1 MESWMLVFS
10 ARLAWRLCALLL
22 GAMFLSGA
30 LPSWSQQALGTK
42 RVALLVGIGTF
53 KSPDITPLAGPQH
66 DVAAMRDTLIRR
78 LGVAPGDVVTLTD
91 GAATKAA
98 IMAEL
103 RRLKQRTG
111 TGDHV
116 VVYFTTHGTSAYDPA
131 MRDAVALPYSSGAL
145 AAYDFRDGGP
155 TAGLI
160 VGRTDL
166 LPVFKDLEDSGRNL
180 WVIADSCYSGQVV
193 RSAAAV
199 AKDGLPQRLLPA
211 IRRTT
216 DIQTHAS
223 GRQPPLPY
231 PYSRVIFMSASG
243 EGEAARDIP
252 TRHLLRYPTFDNKP
266 HGAFTDALI
275 RVLEGDVFADYDSNG
290 TLDYAE
296 VHAAVMQFMSDRGY
310 GHVPQK
316 LPALHEDAGK
326 LANQPLLR
334 VSSGPSARP
343 QALGPL
349 RLAVN
354 RLSAET
360 TQLLRSV
367 PGVELVAAGDRN
379 ADLRVE
385 IHESKPGVIEVST
398 VAGDLVTTLPPG
410 SSSQAVRGLIA
421 QQVWVRKVRQL
432 GEAGRRGLL
441 GSEIVPSHFGGN
453 FLVEEK
459 IAFSIKPDRDARLL
473 LVNVDSLGKV
483 SVLYP
488 YNDAELAPLA
498 ANRAVMIPGAPE
510 VDGIKVTEPFG
521 MDVQLLVAFDGD
533 HPELRRLKGLANVG
547 PDDARLREIEGL
559 LSKAAGKFTM
569 SMSEL
574 RVVPRQTQ

>member
-1 MESWMLVFS
+1 M
-10 ARLAWRLCALLL
+10 RLIRFDCHHRSRVAVGLAALMIGL
-22 GAMFLSGA
+22 AA
-30 LPSWSQQALGTK
+30 LPSWSQPVTTGK
-42 RVALLVGIGTF
+42 RIALLVGIGAF
-53 KSPDITPLAGPQH
+53 KSPNPKLTLEGPAN
-66 DVAAMRDTLIRR
+66 DVVSLRSTLVNR
-78 LGVAPGDVVTLTD
+78 LGVAPADIVTLVD
-91 GAATKAA
+91 SAATKAA
-98 IMAEL
+98 VMAEL
-103 RRLKQRTG
+103 RRLKQRSAP
-111 TGDHV
+111 GDQV
-116 VVYFTTHGTSAYDPA
+116 IVYFSTHGTSAYDPV

-145 AAYDFRDGGP
+145 VAHDFGEGGD

-193 RSAAAV
+193 RSASTV

-211 IRRTT
+211 IRKTT

-231 PYSRVIFMSASG
+231 PYSKVLFLSASA

-252 TRHLLRYPTFDNKP
+252 REFLPRYPTFDNKP

-275 RVLEGDVFADYDSNG
+275 RVLEGDVFADYDGNG

-316 LPALHEDAGK
+316 LPALHEDAAR
-326 LANQPLLR
+326 LASQPLVR
-334 VSSGPSARP
+334 VNAGPSARP
-343 QALGPL
+343 RPTGPL

-360 TQLLRSV
+360 TQALRSV
-367 PGVELVAAGDRN
+367 PGVELVAADDRN

-385 IHESKPGVIEVST
+385 WSQKQADVLEVRT
-398 VAGDLVTTLPPG
+398 VAGDLITALPPG
-410 SSSQAVRGLIA
+410 SSLQAVRGLMA
-421 QQVWVRKVRQL
+421 QQVWVRKIRQL
-432 GEAGRRGLL
+432 GEAGRRALL

-453 FLVEEK
+453 FLVDEK

-473 LVNVDSLGKV
+473 LVNIDSLGKV

-521 MDVQLLVAFDGD
+521 MDVQFVVAFDGD
-533 HPELRRLKGLANVG
+533 HPELRRLKGLTNVG

-559 LSKAAGKFTM
+559 LSKATGKFTM